1 MTDSI
6 GQQLRQAREA
16 RSLTLEDAARAT
28 HIRVY
33 YLKAFEAGEFEILP
47 SLAQG
52 KGFLRAY
59 AGFLGID
66 PQPLI
71 VDLENEIGNPT
82 SQPGAAAEAGPEAQM
97 ARPPAQ
103 PVSLPAPSRANRSVT
118 SSQPDTRAAQAI
130 FIEIGGRLRHQRE
143 LLGLSLEDVER
154 HTHLRTHY
162 LTTLEAGKLQGL
174 PSPVQG
180 RGMLHNY
187 AIFLGLDPE
196 PLMLRFAEG
205 LQALLAARQ
214 AAEKKT
220 TQPRKS
226 SRQTGRAPGA
236 AGGGPVGTDGAASAA
251 GSIPAP
257 THATPGQLTLRRF
270 FSLDILFGAAIVIF
284 LAAFMIWGGVRILD
298 LRSSSVSQ
306 TSTPT
311 APSIADVLST
321 NSAVTPTAPA
331 LELTEPV
338 SDTLLG
344 PVQTLPLPT
353 LAPGQEL
360 TSTVQ
365 INSPLAGSPT
375 LAESGP
381 IQVNLA
387 IRQRTWMRVLVDGKV
402 EFEGIALP
410 GSAYPFSGDNSVE
423 VLTGNGAAIQVIF
436 NQADL
441 GVLGSYGAV
450 VDDIYTLKGIQT
462 PTPSITPTQRRT
474 ATPPPGSETPPA
486 TITVQ
491 PTATP
496 TIKPTNRPPATPTP

>member
-1 MTDSI
+1 
-6 GQQLRQAREA
+6 
-16 RSLTLEDAARAT
+16 
-28 HIRVY
+28 
-33 YLKAFEAGEFEILP
+33 
-47 SLAQG
+47 
-52 KGFLRAY
+52 
-59 AGFLGID
+59 
-66 PQPLI
+66 
-71 VDLENEIGNPT
+71 
-82 SQPGAAAEAGPEAQM
+82 
-97 ARPPAQ
+97 
-103 PVSLPAPSRANRSVT
+103 
-118 SSQPDTRAAQAI
+118 
-130 FIEIGGRLRHQRE
+130 
-143 LLGLSLEDVER
+143 
-154 HTHLRTHY
+154 
-162 LTTLEAGKLQGL
+162 
-174 PSPVQG
+174 
-180 RGMLHNY
+180 
-187 AIFLGLDPE
+187 
-196 PLMLRFAEG
+196 
-205 LQALLAARQ
+205 
-214 AAEKKT
+214 
-220 TQPRKS
+220 
-226 SRQTGRAPGA
+226 
-236 AGGGPVGTDGAASAA
+236 
-251 GSIPAP
+251 
-257 THATPGQLTLRRF
+257 
-270 FSLDILFGAAIVIF
+270 
-284 LAAFMIWGGVRILD
+284 MIWGGVRILD

-474 ATPPPGSETPPA
+474 ATHPPGSETPPA